1 MKQPDDNNTAQE
13 YQRLCEASQ
22 RLLDLESP
30 SHGPEREP
38 RTSEWIEC
46 DCRNRRAFE
55 RVRSLRT
62 ALKDLKPSTRTELLG
77 ELAPRHRALHDRR
90 WGNSGSLRHLAA
102 AAGTLLAAIA
112 IGIGLAP
119 LHGDGLPAVHNGVT
133 YATPK
138 AQLRHIHLPDG
149 TRVVLDADS
158 VLRIAYGKGRR
169 VATLVKGEV
178 FFHVHHD
185 AKHPFIVRAGAI
197 QVRDLGTIFDVRK
210 GADVVT
216 VSVAR
221 GLVEV
226 TESAPDPA
234 RAAPSQTVSSS
245 HPSTTP
251 VRVAAGQR
259 IVAPTLSHTFHVST
273 TDAKDFASWRH
284 GRLHFQDVPLSQVIA
299 RLNRYSRM
307 SIRLANPEIGQRR
320 FTGTIFVDHINDWL
334 SAACQVF
341 GLREMRP
348 DRHRIVLYDNPEVS
362 S

>member
-1 MKQPDDNNTAQE
+1 MKRPDNNNAAPE

-30 SHGPEREP
+30 PPEPEREP
-38 RTSEWIEC
+38 RTREWIEC
-46 DCRNRRAFE
+46 DGRNRRAFE
-55 RVRSLRT
+55 KIRSLRA
-62 ALKDLKPSTRTELLG
+62 ALRDLKPSTRRDLLQELT
-77 ELAPRHRALHDRR
+77 PRHQAAQGRLRGNNRR
-90 WGNSGSLRHLAA
+90 LGHMAA
-102 AAGTLLAAIA
+102 AAGTLLAAI
-112 IGIGLAP
+112 GIGLA
-119 LHGDGLPAVHNGVT
+119 LHGDGLSATQNGVT

-138 AQLRHIHLPDG
+138 AQMRHINLPDG

-158 VLRIAYGKGRR
+158 VLRIGYGKGRR
-169 VATLVKGEV
+169 VATLIKGEA

-210 GADVVT
+210 DADDVT

-226 TESAPDPA
+226 TEPA
-234 RAAPSQTVSSS
+234 AVPAKTGPPHPATGA
-245 HPSTTP
+245 HPSTAP
-251 VRVAAGQR
+251 VQVAAGQR
-259 IVAPTLSHTFHVST
+259 IVAPASSHTFHVST
-273 TDAKDFASWRH
+273 TGAKEVASWRH

-299 RLNRYSRM
+299 RLNRYSRT
-307 SIRLANPEIGQRR
+307 SIRLANSAIGQRR

-341 GLREMRP
+341 GLREERP
-348 DRHRIVLYDNPEVS
+348 GRHRIVLYENPQTS
-362 S
+362 G